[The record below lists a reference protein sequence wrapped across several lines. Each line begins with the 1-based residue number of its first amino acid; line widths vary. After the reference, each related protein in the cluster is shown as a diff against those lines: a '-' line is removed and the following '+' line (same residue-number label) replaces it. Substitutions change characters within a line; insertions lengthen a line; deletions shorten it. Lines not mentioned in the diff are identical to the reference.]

1 MSQGSPSAQRVIA
14 ILNFFADHPGQAFS
28 LTDLVRSLRL
38 SRATAHAFLT
48 TLANAGYLY
57 RATDK
62 TYVLGPALATIG
74 QVASEYFSPMQ
85 VAQPEMRRLADEF
98 DVVCSA
104 VFRDGVDIVVRE
116 RATSRSN
123 LGFTLPSGGRL
134 PLRPPFS
141 SIFFVGTPQTGV
153 EQWFEKLDPPGL
165 PDQWPVMLEGLAFV
179 RQHGFQFTIR
189 TMGPQPEDM
198 SPDWLFVESVEDRPV
213 LLATS
218 LDPQESY
225 QLASVTAPVFGPE
238 NKVAFVM
245 ALVGFNS
252 VYSGEQVAM
261 IGARL
266 REAAE
271 RISAFTG
278 GKRDVSG

>member
-62 TYVLGPALATIG
+62 TYVLGPALAGIG
-74 QVASEYFSPMQ
+74 QVASEYFSPLQ
-85 VAQPEMRRLADEF
+85 VAQPEMRKLADEF

-104 VFRDGVDIVVRE
+104 VFRDGKDIVVRE

-134 PLRPPFS
+134 PLRPPFGG
-141 SIFFVGTPQTGV
+141 IFFAAAPQVVV
-153 EQWFEKLDPPGL
+153 EQWFERLDPPGL
-165 PDQWPVMLEGLAFV
+165 PDQWSIMTQGLAFV
-179 RQHGFQFTIR
+179 REHGFQFTIR
-189 TMGPQPEDM
+189 TMREQPADM
-198 SPDWLFVESVEDRPV
+198 SSDWLFVEQVEDRPI

-218 LDPQESY
+218 LDPQASY
-225 QLASVTAPVFGPE
+225 QIASVTAPIFGAQD
-238 NKVAFVM
+238 KVAFVL
-245 ALVGFNS
+245 ALVGFNG
-252 VYSGEQVAM
+252 VYNGGQVAA
-261 IGARL
+261 IGMQL
-266 REAAE
+266 REAAA
-271 RISAFTG
+271 RISEFLG
-278 GKRDVSG
+278 GHRPG